1 MNKKLTVITP
11 RENVA
16 YCVLSPEK
24 DYEKQLEELFDIH
37 GHGLCVVFDGKT
49 VKVRDYFCDETM
61 GTFEVLSFE
70 DCEDEVVLSWQNLEN
85 STEKETLE

>member
-1 MNKKLTVITP
+1 MNKKLTALTP
-11 RENVA
+11 RKNVA
-16 YCVLSPEK
+16 YCVLSSDK

-49 VKVRDYFCDETM
+49 VKVRDYFCDETT

-70 DCEDEVVLSWQNLEN
+70 DCEEEVVLSWQGLEN
-85 STEKETLE
+85 GVKE